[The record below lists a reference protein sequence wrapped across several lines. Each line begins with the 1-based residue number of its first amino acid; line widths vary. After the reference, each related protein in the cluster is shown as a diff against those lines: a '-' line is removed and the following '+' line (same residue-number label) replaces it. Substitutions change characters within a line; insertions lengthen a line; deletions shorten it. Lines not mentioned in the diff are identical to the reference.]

1 MEVCIMRATV
11 IFSLVLLFSLT
22 ESAAATNH
30 PDGNPYTKHDEKGFL
45 KKTQEGLFSVKL
57 VLKGDELKVGVNDL
71 DMVVRDEKGKDV
83 VGAVITVTP
92 WMPEMGHGSFEKP
105 AIRERGKGLYG
116 VENIM
121 LIMRGHWELRMT
133 IKKGETED
141 MVIFDF
147 PDVKSIGQ
155 NPFN

>member
-1 MEVCIMRATV
+1 MRAAV
-11 IFSLVLLFSLT
+11 VFFLVLLFSLT
-22 ESAAATNH
+22 GFAAATNH
-30 PDGNPYTKHDEKGFL
+30 PGGNPYTKHDEKSFF
-45 KKTQEGLFSVKL
+45 KKTQKGLFSVKL
-57 VLKGDELKVGVNDL
+57 VIKEDELKVGVNAL
-71 DMVVRDEKGKDV
+71 DIVVRDEKGKDV
-83 VGAVITVTP
+83 VGAVITLTP

-105 AIRERGKGLYG
+105 VIRERGKGLYG

-121 LIMRGHWELRMT
+121 LIMRGHWELKMT
-133 IKKGETED
+133 IKKDNMED